1 MLGGHLF
8 SNSFRPC
15 RQHLGARISRCSA
28 VLCFPMLSCH
38 AALCAYI
45 LGSVQQVRYGIP
57 MRNCVHCFVCVS
69 CSVALR
75 NPTVA
80 TPLLREYTLFI
91 NGVAFSWTALTRC
104 PRILQL
110 HLFCGVFFFWQC
122 MLRTSWCTYLAGS
135 VKHIRNGFPSK
146 T

>member
-1 MLGGHLF
+1 M
-8 SNSFRPC
+8 
-15 RQHLGARISRCSA
+15 CSA
-28 VLCFPMLSCH
+28 VLCFLIPLDHAANTSVRVFLGALRSFVFRMLSCH

-110 HLFCGVFFFWQC
+110 HLLCGVLFFLWAMHVAHFVVHVPGGKC
-122 MLRTSWCTYLAGS
+122 
-135 VKHIRNGFPSK
+135 
-146 T
+146 